1 MKASAALRPWT
12 TAAKLSWSEMLDHA
26 IRAQPPQPLRSDRL
40 EPCTFPLLEMNG
52 LAEGVGDDEDDGEQ
66 DRRVELEAPER
77 LQCDLA
83 ASSGV

>member
-1 MKASAALRPWT
+1 
-12 TAAKLSWSEMLDHA
+12 
-26 IRAQPPQPLRSDRL
+26 
-40 EPCTFPLLEMNG
+40 MNG